1 MVNPTEPKQIELKPQ
16 TTPRVRAEADRIVV
30 RFELASVANVGSIQ
44 HIELVLTPRNAAELG
59 VELTTAAQK
68 LA

>member
-16 TTPRVRAEADRIVV
+16 TTRRVRAELGRVVV
-30 RFELASVANVGSIQ
+30 RFELASAANVGSIQ